1 MIRIVT
7 DSSAQ
12 LNPEWVRQNN
22 IVVLPH
28 HITVNGTTYREGID
42 LDGPTLGQKIAEAT
56 RAGQSI
62 DIQGPTVEEFSEA
75 YRALADEKVDVISL
89 HVSAALSMTVAHAT
103 QAYVAYRGR
112 CNIQVVDSR
121 CVALGLHELVHAA
134 QKAIDR
140 RMILEDVVQYVRGL
154 ISHVYGIFVS
164 DDMKVLER
172 SKRLR
177 PAQAELGH
185 MLGVIP
191 CLSLE
196 DGDIVA
202 IEKVRNSEKAV
213 ERLAEFASEFEDF
226 ERLAILQLVPE
237 LHTTNEQIQ
246 QLIES
251 IQPAFPGQ
259 RQIPVESCGPIIGSI
274 IGPAGYGIMIYEG
287 DMGLR

>member
-12 LNPEWVRQNN
+12 LSPEWIQQNH

-28 HITVNGTTYREGID
+28 HVTVDGQTYREGVD
-42 LDGPTLGQKIAEAT
+42 LDSVALGQKIADAMRDGKRIE
-56 RAGQSI
+56 
-62 DIQGPTVEEFSEA
+62 IQGPTVEEFSEA
-75 YRALADEKVDVISL
+75 YRKLADEKMDVISL
-89 HVSAALSMTVAHAT
+89 HVSAALSETVAHAN

-134 QKAIDR
+134 QKGIDR
-140 RMILEDVVQYVRGL
+140 RMILDDVVQYVRGL
-154 ISHVYGIFVS
+154 IAHVYGIFVS
-164 DDMKVLER
+164 DDMKVMEN

-185 MLGVIP
+185 MLGIIP

-202 IEKVRNSEKAV
+202 VEKVRNTEKAV

-226 ERLAILQLVPE
+226 ERLAILQLVPDS
-237 LHTTNEQIQ
+237 HHKNEQIQ
-246 QLIES
+246 QLLET
-251 IQPAFPGQ
+251 IQPSFPRQ

-274 IGPAGYGIMIYEG
+274 IGAAGYGIMIFEG